1 MAQPLEWQKSSFSGA
16 GDGGNC
22 VEIATSRGTVLLR
35 ESDAPADVLALTPT
49 ALASLLR
56 VLRPGRLVH
65 R

>member
-1 MAQPLEWQKSSFSGA
+1 MTKFLAWQKSSFSGA

-22 VEIATSRGTVLLR
+22 VELAAADDAVLLR
-35 ESDAPADVLALTPT
+35 ESDAPADVLAVTPT

-56 VLRPGRLVH
+56 DLRSGRLGH